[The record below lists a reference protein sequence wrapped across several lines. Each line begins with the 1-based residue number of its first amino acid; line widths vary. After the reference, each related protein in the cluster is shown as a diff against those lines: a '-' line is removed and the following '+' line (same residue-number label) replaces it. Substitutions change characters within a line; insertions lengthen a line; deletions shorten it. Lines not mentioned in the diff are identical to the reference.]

1 MILYAALL
9 LLAAHAEEVQR
20 FEAVEPH
27 MGTLV
32 SIRVYAA
39 NSVLAQRALER
50 AFSRV
55 RDLDAALSD
64 YKEDSEVSRLASGKP
79 VAVGADLLA
88 ILTLAEQVSKD
99 TDGAFDVSIG
109 ALTQLWREARKT
121 PRLPTD
127 DELGEALGRSGY
139 QHVQVNGR
147 ARTVLLGK
155 AGMKLDLGGIAKGY
169 AADAALEELRRF
181 GLRRALV
188 AVSGDL
194 AIGDAP
200 PGRDGWRVEIA
211 GGRVL
216 ELKDSGVSTSGDASQ
231 HWEIGGRRYSHIVDP
246 RTGKPLESE
255 REVTVVSDRC
265 AISDAFAT
273 AIGVTGVTYETRL
286 ARRHRTRVYLVP

>member
-1 MILYAALL
+1 MLSAALL
-9 LLAAHAEEVQR
+9 LFAAHAEELQR

-32 SIRVYAA
+32 SIRAYAA

-50 AFSRV
+50 AFSRI

-64 YKEDSEVSRLASGKP
+64 YKEDSEVSRLPDGKP
-79 VAVGADLLA
+79 VPVGADLLA

-99 TDGAFDVSIG
+99 TDGAFDVSVG
-109 ALTQLWREARKT
+109 ALTRLWREARKT
-121 PRLPTD
+121 PRLPSE
-127 DELGEALGRSGY
+127 DELREALERSGY
-139 QHVQVNGR
+139 RHVQVNGR
-147 ARTVLLGK
+147 ARTVLLGR

-200 PGRDGWRVEIA
+200 PGKDGWRVEIA

-216 ELKDSGVSTSGDASQ
+216 ELKNSGVSTSGDASQ
-231 HWEIGGRRYSHIVDP
+231 HWEIAGRRYSHIVDP
-246 RTGKPLESE
+246 RTGKPVESQ

-273 AIGVTGVTYETRL
+273 AIAVTGVTYETHL